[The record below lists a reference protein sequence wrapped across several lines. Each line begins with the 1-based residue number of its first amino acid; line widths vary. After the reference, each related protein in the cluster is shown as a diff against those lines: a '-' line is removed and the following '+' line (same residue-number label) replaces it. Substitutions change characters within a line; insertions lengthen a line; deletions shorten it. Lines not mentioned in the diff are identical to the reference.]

1 MSKTPSPQKK
11 VLLTHFDWNLQ
22 RLDEVLS
29 QGNTDYFKGAALQRF
44 GHTYTMA
51 IKTIRGFD
59 ECNTEP
65 CQNDEHCIALATKK
79 GWAEESSQWQGMIA
93 DFKQINQKP
102 NDHEVEV
109 IYQKLPLYQK
119 AFKSLYLNLQNLI

>member
-11 VLLTHFDWNLQ
+11 GLLTHFDWNLQ

-29 QGNTDYFKGAALQRF
+29 QENTDYFKGAALQRF

-59 ECNTEP
+59 ESNTEP
-65 CQNDEHCIALATKK
+65 SQNDEDCIALAAKN
-79 GWAEESSQWQGMIA
+79 GWAEESAQWQEMIS

-119 AFKSLYLNLQNLI
+119 AFKRLYLNLQNLI